1 MLLNRHRNLRKNVA
15 TELHSLGQTPAE
27 VAARL
32 SAAGVSGR
40 PRDPRGC
47 AVAVYL
53 NAVVGADSDV
63 ESLAV
68 PGSVV
73 WMRPLRSR
81 IPVCVRLPRSVRAF
95 IAAFDAGAF
104 PELGNRQVRRSR
116 QTAQPA
122 KGQLTPSQQTA
133 QPAKGN

>member
-1 MLLNRHRNLRKNVA
+1 MLLNRHRNSQENLA

-104 PELGNRQVRRSR
+104 PELGNGQVG
-116 QTAQPA
+116 AAGKP
-122 KGQLTPSQQTA
+122 PSQ
-133 QPAKGN
+133 PRGN